1 VPIRGTLAVIA
12 TVIAIA
18 LMASF
23 KTPDVA
29 VTHPSRPAAI
39 GAAPPTDSGNG
50 SGSSGAASPS
60 PAASATPSSSG
71 YKDGS
76 YDGGTYSNQ
85 YGDVQVRVIIN
96 GGKITDVQP
105 LTLPSDRSRSYEISQ
120 EAGPMLHDEV
130 VQAQSAQ
137 IDTIGGA
144 TYTSDGYARSV
155 QSALDKAHA

>member
-1 VPIRGTLAVIA
+1 VPIRGTIAVIA
-12 TVIAIA
+12 TVIVIA

-29 VTHPSRPAAI
+29 VAHPSKPAAI
-39 GAAPPTDSGNG
+39 SSPPSGGGSGDSGG
-50 SGSSGAASPS
+50 ASPTPGPS
-60 PAASATPSSSG
+60 STPSSSG

-76 YDGGTYSNQ
+76 YDGNTYSNQ
-85 YGDVQVRVIIN
+85 YGDVQVRVIIK

-120 EAGPMLHDEV
+120 EAGPMLHDEAI
-130 VQAQSAQ
+130 QAQSAQ

-144 TYTSDGYARSV
+144 TYTSDGYARSL
-155 QSALDKAHA
+155 QSALDKAHG

>member
-1 VPIRGTLAVIA
+1 VPIRGTIAVIA
-12 TVIAIA
+12 TVIVIA

-23 KTPDVA
+23 KTPEVA
-29 VTHPSRPAAI
+29 VTHPSQPAAI
-39 GAAPPTDSGNG
+39 SSPPSGGGSGGNG
-50 SGSSGAASPS
+50 GASPT
-60 PAASATPSSSG
+60 PAASSTPSSSG

-76 YDGGTYSNQ
+76 YDGNTYSNQ
-85 YGDVQVRVIIN
+85 YGDVQVRVIIR
-96 GGKITDVQP
+96 GGKITDVQA

-120 EAGPMLHDEV
+120 QAGPMLHDEAI
-130 VQAQSAQ
+130 QAQSAQ